1 MLQSGFTGPGK
12 MKSKDENRKMVFEK
26 IQSFLT
32 QSKVNF
38 RLHHHDP
45 VVTVDQAEAIVPHL
59 TVNLIKTIVFK
70 IKSGPW
76 ILAGVSGVDRIHYK
90 YLADI
95 FGVNRKL
102 IRAVSAPDVETGLG
116 FEIGGVGPFPVA
128 SDVAV
133 VLDQSLMD
141 LTHVF
146 CGSGRNT
153 VTIEISPGDLAVA
166 GLARIAAIRKP

>member
-1 MLQSGFTGPGK
+1 
-12 MKSKDENRKMVFEK
+12 MVFEK
-26 IQSFLT
+26 VQSLLT
-32 QSKVNF
+32 QSKVTF

-45 VVTVDQAEAIVPHL
+45 VVTVAQAKAIVPHL
-59 TVNLIKTIVFK
+59 AVNLIKTIVFK
-70 IKSGPW
+70 IKDGPW
-76 ILAGVSGVDRIHYK
+76 ILAGVNAPDRIHYK

-102 IRAVSAPDVETGLG
+102 IRAVSAPEVEAGLG

-133 VLDQSLMD
+133 ILDQSLMD
-141 LTHVF
+141 LPHVF

-153 VTIEISPGDLAVA
+153 VTVEIAPGDLAAAGQAKVA
-166 GLARIAAIRKP
+166 VIRKP